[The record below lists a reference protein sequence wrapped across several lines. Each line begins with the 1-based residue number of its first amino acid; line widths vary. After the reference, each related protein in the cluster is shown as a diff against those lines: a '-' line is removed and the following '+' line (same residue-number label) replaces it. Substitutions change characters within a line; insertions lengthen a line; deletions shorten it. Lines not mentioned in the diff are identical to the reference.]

1 VSTPRAKPPCDL
13 EAEQATLGAML
24 LEREAALAVVGL
36 LTPGDFYQDPHKRL
50 FATFAD
56 LAAAGPFDLV
66 TARSAL
72 VERGELE
79 AAGGDTYLA
88 ELQASAASAGMARR
102 YAETVRRCA
111 IRRRRWLAALRFTQN
126 PEDVEGEI
134 ALADAFGEA
143 ERAAETV
150 SWADVADTS
159 PEVAWLTEGVA
170 FRGGLTILS
179 GPGGAGKSYLA
190 LTLAHA
196 VATGTHWLGHFPTE
210 GRGPA
215 LYVDAE
221 RGRRLMA
228 RRLREVERAAGR
240 PLGVDFIFRPPKLDA
255 AFLRAQVRERKPA
268 LVVLDSLSRLLPE
281 GADENSNPAM
291 TAALEPV
298 RLIAEEFSTA
308 LLVLHHDRKPQAFAD
323 NSGAARV
330 RGASAI
336 VNLADIVVCASQ
348 DPEGRVL
355 VQTAKTWFGDPLPAF
370 AARFMADPDGG
381 ATALLYEGDLETRA
395 MKKDLARQI
404 ALGALAPGQRTQR
417 ELIALGKREG
427 IGERWMR
434 DTLAQLEKAGQ
445 IKADQAGHERLWQLA
460 QGAS

>member
-1 VSTPRAKPPCDL
+1 VNAPRAKPPCDP

-24 LEREAALAVVGL
+24 LERGAALAAVGL
-36 LTPGDFYQDPHKRL
+36 LTAGDFYHEPHQRI
-50 FATFAD
+50 FAVFAD
-56 LAAAGPFDLV
+56 LATAGPFDLV
-66 TARSAL
+66 TARSAFL
-72 VERGELE
+72 ERGELE
-79 AAGGDTYLA
+79 AVGGHTYLA
-88 ELQASAASAGMARR
+88 ELQATAASAGMARH

-111 IRRRRWLAALRFTQN
+111 IRRRRWLAALRFTQD
-126 PEDVEGEI
+126 PQDVEAEL
-134 ALADAFGEA
+134 ALADAFADSERLAEA
-143 ERAAETV
+143 A
-150 SWADVADTS
+150 SWAEVADTS
-159 PEVAWLTEGVA
+159 PEVAWLVDGVA

-210 GRGPA
+210 DRGPA

-221 RGRRLMA
+221 RGRHLMA
-228 RRLREVERAAGR
+228 RRLREVESAAGR

-255 AFLRAQVRERKPA
+255 AFLRAAVRDRKPA

-370 AARFMADPDGG
+370 AARFTADPEGG
-381 ATALLYEGDLETRA
+381 ATVLLYDSDLETRA
-395 MKKDLARQI
+395 MKKDLARKI
-404 ALGALAPGQRTQR
+404 ALDALAQGPRTQR
-417 ELIALGKREG
+417 ELLALGKREG
-427 IGERWMR
+427 ISDRWVR
-434 DTLAQLEKAGQ
+434 DTLTELEKAGHV
-445 IKADQAGHERLWQLA
+445 KADFAGRERTWQLA
-460 QGAS
+460 